1 MKSADYFSSN
11 PADRTRLLTN
21 CSKCTRLQQFST
33 AMDHS
38 VGNDWNQHT
47 QVQQLTRIL
56 RYGIQKESW
65 LQYSHNRWRA
75 IVTFG
80 IVCKIRSSFIRPPA
94 IFMTHSP
101 NDIPET
107 EADLISA
114 QFSCKSTTL
123 KRLLLATYNSDCMH
137 YCCNGTFPD
146 VLITLLLTKNIYLSK
161 RLIILDSDWYTGC
174 WWVGCCMWYSPPINS

>member
-38 VGNDWNQHT
+38 VGNNWNQHT

-107 EADLISA
+107 EADLIVLSFHA
-114 QFSCKSTTL
+114 KVQHWNDYFWRPTTL
-123 KRLLLATYNSDCMH
+123 IVCIIVVMALFLMFSLH
-137 YCCNGTFPD
+137 CC
-146 VLITLLLTKNIYLSK
+146 
-161 RLIILDSDWYTGC
+161 
-174 WWVGCCMWYSPPINS
+174 